1 MSQAYDMIYNAILD
15 GAYSPGDRLRE
26 TELAAQTGL
35 SRTPVREAIRKL
47 ESDGIV
53 EHAARVGAV
62 VKTLSQQEIVE
73 LYEMRIVIEA
83 TAARMAAQH
92 IAQAEIATL
101 EAINADIAAGGA
113 PAALAKR
120 NRDFHGCILDAA
132 RNRYLQQSFAGLAH
146 HFVLLGS
153 TTIES
158 PARSEEVAAQHEG
171 IIAALRARDGDA
183 AAAAMEAHMQT
194 SLVHRLKDLRA

>member
-1 MSQAYDMIYNAILD
+1 MIYKAILD
-15 GAYSPGDRLRE
+15 GTYGPGDRLRE
-26 TELAAQTGL
+26 TDLAAQTGL

-53 EHAARVGAV
+53 VHAPRIGAV
-62 VKTLSQQEIVE
+62 VKALTQQEIVE

-92 IAQAEIATL
+92 ISAAELVTL

-113 PAALAKR
+113 PADLAAR
-120 NRDFHGCILDAA
+120 NKDFHACILNAA
-132 RNRYLQQSFAGLAH
+132 RNRYLAQAFAGLAH

-158 PARSEEVAAQHEG
+158 PARTEEVARQHQE
-171 IIAALRARDGDA
+171 ILSALREREAEA
-183 AAAAMEAHMQT
+183 AAAAMEHHMQT
-194 SLVHRLKDLRA
+194 SLVHRLRDVRG